1 VMAVARAMLGV
12 GIVLTLPGVLIALLL
27 RMRLSVLTTWA
38 AIPVFSIGAVFVLGE
53 FTNLVRAPFGV
64 PAFALFVAALAL
76 GVLVR
81 RRTSHGEDAG
91 REIARQDQNSLLCR
105 DPRRLGDDPLD
116 QTSSDQHLKPRVI
129 EPHIAAALLV
139 LGIVIGVLTWWPSLR
154 AAPSVPPAGDA
165 VRHGLMVA
173 RIERAHTFD
182 TSKVL
187 VSDVTG
193 THPAWNFYPL
203 GLHASAAIAVQLA
216 GAKVGAVLV
225 ALSFVCASIV
235 FPLGMFVLA
244 RFLAPDRPLIAGFTA
259 VLAPAI
265 FPYVA
270 FGTGDIPLV
279 CGLSMVPVSVVLLV
293 RALVLNGSPSLLDG
307 RSLEP
312 LLAAALA
319 LLTAWCLHSTNLPLI
334 VSLALLLIIEHA
346 WRARHLQA
354 LLDAAR
360 RGLAVAALSIA
371 MFAPSFIAFVRGIS
385 DRSEIAKP
393 LPHDAPTMLRLVV
406 SLELGAPLRQY
417 FLVVLAV
424 SGALIWLALRRPA
437 WCIAWATIVALAV
450 FASISRNRLVH
461 DLTFPWYRES
471 ARVTWNQMFFVPFFA
486 GLTLAFA
493 VSIGAR
499 VLRAAWVPI
508 LATIVALVVFAR
520 WAGLPAYRSER
531 SYLDEHFVARSLLS
545 QAQAD
550 ASADAAFKWLRG
562 HAGPKDTVVSEPVV
576 DGSGW
581 MYAQDGVKP
590 LLSGIEPCQRSTET
604 CWQQKDRETRVDWR
618 DRVYLLQ
625 NIEQIGSDRIDRLMD
640 KYDARWIYLNERV
653 FPGMK
658 RVLSLDA
665 IRRNRHF
672 VEVFRRHSVHVF
684 QVAVNGL
691 EVVDSTPPTTSIAR
705 PHQPR
710 RPLSGV
716 APLAARASDN
726 VALSKVEFYLTG
738 GIYNNALIGVATQ
751 TYVGWIYNWNTASV
765 PNGAYALNS
774 VAVDYAGN
782 VGRSGGVNVA
792 VQN

>member
-1 VMAVARAMLGV
+1 MLGA
-12 GIVLTLPGVLIALLL
+12 GIVLSLPGALIALLL
-27 RMRLSVLTTWA
+27 RMRLRVLTTWA
-38 AIPVFSIGAVFVLGE
+38 AIPVFSIAAVFVLGE
-53 FTNLVRAPFGV
+53 ITNLVRVPFGV
-64 PAFALFVAALAL
+64 PAFAIFVAALAL

-91 REIARQDQNSLLCR
+91 REIARQDESSLLWR
-105 DPRRLGDDPLD
+105 DSRRLGGDLLD
-116 QTSSDQHLKPRVI
+116 HTSSDQRLKPRVI
-129 EPHIAAALLV
+129 EPRIAAALLV

-182 TSKVL
+182 LSKVL

-193 THPAWNFYPL
+193 THRAWDFYPL

-225 ALSFVCASIV
+225 ALCFVCASIV

-244 RFLAPDRPLIAGFTA
+244 RFLAPDRPLVAGFAA

-270 FGTGDIPLV
+270 FGTGDLPLA

-293 RALVLNGSPSLLDG
+293 RALVPNGSPSLLDG
-307 RSLEP
+307 RSLAL

-319 LLTAWCLHSTNLPLI
+319 LVTAWCLHSANLPLI
-334 VSLALLLIIEHA
+334 VSLALLLVIEQA
-346 WRARHLQA
+346 WRTRRLQA
-354 LLDAAR
+354 LLDAAS
-360 RGLAVAALSIA
+360 RGLVVAVLSIV
-371 MFAPSFIAFVRGIS
+371 MFAPSFTAFVGGTS
-385 DRSEIAKP
+385 ERSKITKP
-393 LPHDAPTMLRLVV
+393 LPYDARTMLRLVV

-424 SGALIWLALRRPA
+424 GGAVIWLALRRPA
-437 WCIAWATIVALAV
+437 WCIAWATIVALAI

-493 VSIGAR
+493 VSIAAR
-499 VLRAAWVPI
+499 VLHAAWVPI

-520 WAGLPAYRSER
+520 WAGLPAYRTER
-531 SYLDEHFVARSLLS
+531 SYVDEHLVARSFKT
-545 QAQAD
+545 QAPAD
-550 ASADAAFKWLRG
+550 ANADAAFRWLRG

-581 MYAQDGVKP
+581 MYAQEGVKP
-590 LLSGIEPCQRSTET
+590 LLGLEPKR
-604 CWQQKDRETRVDWR
+604 KDRNTQVDWR
-618 DRVYLLQ
+618 DRMYLLQ
-625 NIEQIGSDRIDRLMD
+625 NIEQLGGDRVLDRLVD
-640 KYDARWIYLNERV
+640 KYRARWIYLNERS
-653 FPGMK
+653 FPGSK
-658 RVLSLDA
+658 RVVSLDA
-665 IRRNRHF
+665 IRRNRHV

-684 QVAVNGL
+684 QLATKGVEVA
-691 EVVDSTPPTTSIAR
+691 DSTPPTTSILR
-705 PHQPR
+705 PHQSR
-710 RPLSGV
+710 RPLSGW
-716 APLAARASDN
+716 AALDARASDN
-726 VALSKVEFYLTG
+726 VAPSKVEFYLTG
-738 GIYNNALIGVATQ
+738 GNYTNALIGVANPSP
-751 TYVGWIYNWNTASV
+751 YGWIAVWDTTSV
-765 PNGAYALNS
+765 PNGTYTLNS

-782 VGRSGGVNVA
+782 VGRSANVNIT